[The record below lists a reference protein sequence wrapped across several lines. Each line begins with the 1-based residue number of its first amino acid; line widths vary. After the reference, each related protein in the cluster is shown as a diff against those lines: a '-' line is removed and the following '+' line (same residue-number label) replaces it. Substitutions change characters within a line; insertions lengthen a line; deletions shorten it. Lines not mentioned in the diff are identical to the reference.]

1 VGTSGE
7 AFAAVPWG
15 SCGEPNAGP
24 DGIGIFGIDPSG
36 KVSTLDD
43 VLDAS
48 DTGFMQCLSLGGSP
62 PSLLSFGIAGA
73 SHWMTTFYV
82 NQCEYNAASS
92 TMPSVGTQVTTSVFS
107 NPAAYV
113 EGDAAGNTFVD
124 LYWSNLPSNAVFKY
138 DTTGK
143 EVWSVFGM
151 PPQVRLGPEMVA
163 DGQGGVYVLAS
174 AAGAPFNFGCG
185 FTNGGLLHLG
195 ASGQC
200 LWNEP
205 LPGGAPLRALP
216 SGQLYVKGTFQ
227 GTLTLP
233 GCAAMTSA
241 SSSYYVAQ
249 LDASGACLWS
259 ESIAASPDVQ
269 VYPDGDLLLTVP
281 YSGTIDL
288 GCGPL
293 TSVGTKDL
301 AVAHVS
307 ASGACA
313 WSRSFGGAGATIAF
327 DQASADATGGAA
339 EAVTVTGSVDFGG
352 GLVSGG
358 ALFRLDA
365 SGAFRWQYAPF
376 TGYIGT
382 DPCGAVIAGTQ
393 TGAGVVMKLAP

>member
-1 VGTSGE
+1 TSTSSTSGSGGATGSSSSSASSGGTDGGTDGGFACTSTAPPGSVEWTTAISLAGLPGGSSCSPITGMCTPCPAYGTLGGLVVGTSGE

-174 AAGAPFNFGCG
+174 AA
-185 FTNGGLLHLG
+185 
-195 ASGQC
+195 
-200 LWNEP
+200 
-205 LPGGAPLRALP
+205 
-216 SGQLYVKGTFQ
+216 
-227 GTLTLP
+227 
-233 GCAAMTSA
+233 
-241 SSSYYVAQ
+241 
-249 LDASGACLWS
+249 
-259 ESIAASPDVQ
+259 
-269 VYPDGDLLLTVP
+269 
-281 YSGTIDL
+281 
-288 GCGPL
+288 
-293 TSVGTKDL
+293 
-301 AVAHVS
+301 
-307 ASGACA
+307 
-313 WSRSFGGAGATIAF
+313 
-327 DQASADATGGAA
+327 
-339 EAVTVTGSVDFGG
+339 
-352 GLVSGG
+352 
-358 ALFRLDA
+358 
-365 SGAFRWQYAPF
+365 
-376 TGYIGT
+376 
-382 DPCGAVIAGTQ
+382 
-393 TGAGVVMKLAP
+393 